1 MNTNESNQNS
11 KKTKNEGSKNQ
22 TNQTPEQPDRKR
34 VIIHNLHRLRTSV
47 KWILIGILTGLVVGA
62 VGIAFSYAMSWATT
76 MRSTYPWLLYLLPFA
91 GVLIVSW
98 YYLFQGKHDKG
109 TNLVIAAIH
118 SGEEV
123 PFRMAPRIF
132 VATVL
137 THLCGGSAGRE
148 GAALQIGAS
157 IGNHIGNIFHFNEND
172 KRVMI
177 MCGMSACFSALFGT
191 PMAAAIFSMEV
202 VSVGVMYYA
211 ALVPCVLSSFVAH
224 SLAAM
229 CGVGWESFPVSDLP
243 AFTIKSACTVG
254 ILAIL
259 CALLSVIFC
268 VLLHHTA
275 HFFHEHVPNHYLRT
289 IIGGCII
296 IALTLLIG
304 NRDYNGAGMDVIARC
319 FETGAVFPG
328 AFLLKMIF
336 TAITLGTC
344 YKGGEIVPTFY
355 VGATFGC
362 LFAMI
367 TGFSSPLCIAIGMAS
382 LFCGVT
388 NSPIASLLICFE
400 LFGYEGMPYYLLA
413 IALSYMFSGY
423 YGLYSSQKILYSKFK
438 TTYIDRKA
446 Q

>member
-1 MNTNESNQNS
+1 MNTNESN
-11 KKTKNEGSKNQ
+11 EIKNQ
-22 TNQTPEQPDRKR
+22 DHPSGEQPDRKR
-34 VIIHNLHRLRTSV
+34 VIIHNLHRARTSV
-47 KWILIGILTGLVVGA
+47 KWILIAILTGLVVGG
-62 VGIAFSYAMSWATT
+62 VGIAFSYAMTWATT
-76 MRSTYPWLLYLLPFA
+76 MRSTYPRLLYLLPLA

-98 YYLFQGKHDKG
+98 YYLFKDKHDQG
-109 TNLVIAAIH
+109 TNLVISAIH

-123 PFRMAPRIF
+123 PLRMAPLIF

-157 IGNHIGNIFHFNEND
+157 IGNSIGKVFHFNEND

-202 VSVGVMYYA
+202 ISVGVMYYA
-211 ALVPCVLSSFVAH
+211 ALVPCVIASFVAH

-229 CGVGWESFPVSDLP
+229 CGVGWESFPVTDLP
-243 AFTIKSACTVG
+243 AFTIKSACIIG
-254 ILAIL
+254 ILAVL
-259 CALLSVIFC
+259 CAMLSVLFC
-268 VLLHHTA
+268 EILHRTT
-275 HFFHEHVPNHYLRT
+275 HFFRKHVPNHFLRT

-296 IALTLLIG
+296 IALTLIVG

-319 FETGAVFPG
+319 FETGTVFPG

-367 TGFSSPLCIAIGMAS
+367 TGFSSPLCIAVGMGG

-400 LFGYEGMPYYLLA
+400 LFGYDGMPYYLLA
-413 IALSYMFSGY
+413 IALSYMASGY
-423 YGLYSSQKILYSKFK
+423 HGLYSSQKILYSKFK
-438 TTYIDRKA
+438 TTYIDRMAK
-446 Q
+446 

>member
-1 MNTNESNQNS
+1 MSEINESNR
-11 KKTKNEGSKNQ
+11 NQ
-22 TNQTPEQPDRKR
+22 TGQSPQEHPDIHRQ
-34 VIIHNLHRLRTSV
+34 IIHNLHRLRTSV
-47 KWILIGILTGLVVGA
+47 KWILIAIVTGLVVGG
-62 VGIAFSYAMSWATT
+62 VGIAFSYAMSWAAGTQKT
-76 MRSTYPWLLYLLPFA
+76 NPWLLFFLPAA

-98 YYLFQGKHDKG
+98 YYLFHDKHDKG

-123 PFRMAPRIF
+123 PLRMAPLIF

-157 IGNHIGNIFHFNEND
+157 IGNYIGKVFHFNEND
-172 KRVMI
+172 ERVMI

-202 VSVGVMYYA
+202 ISVGVMYYA
-211 ALVPCVLSSFVAH
+211 ALVPCVIASFVAH

-229 CGVGWESFPVSDLP
+229 CGVGWETFPVRTLP
-243 AFTIKSACTVG
+243 AFTVKSACIIGV
-254 ILAIL
+254 LAVL
-259 CALLSVIFC
+259 CAVLSVIFC
-268 VLLHHTA
+268 EILHRTTHL
-275 HFFHEHVPNHYLRT
+275 FRKYVPNHFART
-289 IIGGCII
+289 IVGGCIV
-296 IALTLLIG
+296 IALTLIVG
-304 NRDYNGAGMDVIARC
+304 NRDYNGAGMNVIARC
-319 FETGAVFPG
+319 FETGTVFPG

-336 TAITLGTC
+336 TAVTLGTC

-362 LFAMI
+362 LFAML
-367 TGFSSPLCIAIGMAS
+367 TGFDAPLCIAVGMGS

-413 IALSYMFSGY
+413 IALSYMYSGY
-423 YGLYSSQKILYSKFK
+423 HGLYSSQKILYSKFK
-438 TTYIDRKA
+438 TTYIDRKV

>member
-1 MNTNESNQNS
+1 MNTNESS
-11 KKTKNEGSKNQ
+11 ETKNQGQQ
-22 TNQTPEQPDRKR
+22 TAEQPDLKR
-34 VIIHNLHRLRTSV
+34 QVIHNLHRLRTSV
-47 KWILIGILTGLVVGA
+47 KWILIGIITGLVVGA
-62 VGIAFSYAMSWATT
+62 VGIAFSYAMSAATT
-76 MRSTYPWLLYLLPFA
+76 MRNIYPWLLYFLPIA

-98 YYLFQGKHDKG
+98 YYLFKGKHDKG
-109 TNLVIAAIH
+109 TNLVISAIH

-123 PFRMAPRIF
+123 PLRMAPRIF
-132 VATVL
+132 IATVL

-157 IGNHIGNIFHFNEND
+157 IGNHIGNVFHFNEND

-202 VSVGVMYYA
+202 ISVGVMYYA
-211 ALVPCVLSSFVAH
+211 ALVPCVIASFVAH
-224 SLAAM
+224 SLAAI
-229 CGVGWESFPVSDLP
+229 CGVGWESFPVTDLP
-243 AFTIKSACTVG
+243 AFTIKSACITG

-259 CALLSVIFC
+259 CAVLSVIFC
-268 VLLHHTA
+268 FLLHQTA
-275 HFFHEHVPNHYLRT
+275 HFFRKRVPNHYLRT
-289 IIGGCII
+289 IVGGCII
-296 IALTLLIG
+296 IILTLLVG

-319 FETGAVFPG
+319 FETGTVFPG

-362 LFAMI
+362 LFSMI
-367 TGFSSPLCIAIGMAS
+367 TGFSSPLCIAVGMGS

>member
-1 MNTNESNQNS
+1 MNTNESN
-11 KKTKNEGSKNQ
+11 EIKNQ
-22 TNQTPEQPDRKR
+22 DHPSGEQPDRKR
-34 VIIHNLHRLRTSV
+34 VIIHNLHRARTSV
-47 KWILIGILTGLVVGA
+47 KWILIAILTGLVVGG
-62 VGIAFSYAMSWATT
+62 VGIAFSYAMTWATT
-76 MRSTYPWLLYLLPFA
+76 MRSTYPRLLYLLPLA

-98 YYLFQGKHDKG
+98 YYLFKDKHDQG
-109 TNLVIAAIH
+109 TNLVISAIH

-123 PFRMAPRIF
+123 PLRMAPLIF

-157 IGNHIGNIFHFNEND
+157 IGNSIGKVFHFNEND

-202 VSVGVMYYA
+202 ISVGVMYYA
-211 ALVPCVLSSFVAH
+211 ALVPCVIASFVAH

-229 CGVGWESFPVSDLP
+229 CGVGWESFPVTDLP
-243 AFTIKSACTVG
+243 AFTIKSACLIG
-254 ILAIL
+254 SLAIL
-259 CALLSVIFC
+259 CALLSVVFC
-268 VLLHHTA
+268 ILLHHTA
-275 HFFHEHVPNHYLRT
+275 HFFREHVPNHYLRT
-289 IIGGCII
+289 IVGGCII
-296 IALTLLIG
+296 IVLTLLVG

-319 FETGAVFPG
+319 FETGTVFPG

-367 TGFSSPLCIAIGMAS
+367 TGFSSPLCIAVGMGS

-400 LFGYEGMPYYLLA
+400 LFDYEGMPYYLLA
-413 IALSYMFSGY
+413 IALSYMASGY
-423 YGLYSSQKILYSKFK
+423 HGLYSSQKILYSKFK

>member
-1 MNTNESNQNS
+1 MNTNESNN
-11 KKTKNEGSKNQ
+11 NHQ
-22 TNQTPEQPDRKR
+22 TNQTQPEADYKR
-34 VIIHNLHRLRTSV
+34 EFIHNLHRLRTSV
-47 KWILIGILTGLVVGA
+47 KWILIAIVTGLVVGA
-62 VGIAFSYAMSWATT
+62 VGIAFSHAMDWAAR
-76 MRSTYPWLLYLLPFA
+76 MRGTYTWLLYCLPLS
-91 GVLIVSW
+91 GVLIVAW
-98 YYLFQGKHDKG
+98 YYLFHDMHNQG
-109 TNLVIAAIH
+109 TNLVISAIH

-123 PFRMAPRIF
+123 PIRMAPLMF

-157 IGNHIGNIFHFNEND
+157 IGNQIGKLFHFNEND
-172 KRVMI
+172 ERVMI

-202 VSVGVMYYA
+202 ISVGVMYYA
-211 ALVPCVLSSFVAH
+211 ALVPCVIASFVAH
-224 SLAAM
+224 SLSAM
-229 CGVGWESFPVSDLP
+229 CGVSWEAFPVTDLP
-243 AFTIKSACTVG
+243 AFTAKSACIIG
-254 ILAIL
+254 ILAVL
-259 CALLSVIFC
+259 CAVVSVIFC
-268 VLLHHTA
+268 EVLHRTT
-275 HFFHEHVPNHYLRT
+275 HFFRKYVSNHFLRA
-289 IIGGCII
+289 IVGGCII
-296 IALTLLIG
+296 ILLTLLVG
-304 NRDYNGAGMDVIARC
+304 SRDYNGTGMDVIARC
-319 FETGAVFPG
+319 FETGEVFPL
-328 AFLLKMIF
+328 AFLFKMIF
-336 TAITLGTC
+336 TAVTLACC

-367 TGFSSPLCIAIGMAS
+367 TGFYPPLCIAVGMGS

-423 YGLYSSQKILYSKFK
+423 HGLYSSQKILYSKFK
-438 TTYIDRKA
+438 TTYVDRQA

>member
-1 MNTNESNQNS
+1 MNTNESNE
-11 KKTKNEGSKNQ
+11 TKNQGQQ
-22 TNQTPEQPDRKR
+22 TEAQPDLKR
-34 VIIHNLHRLRTSV
+34 QVVHNLHRLRTSV
-47 KWILIGILTGLVVGA
+47 KWILIAVFTGLVVGA
-62 VGIAFSYAMSWATT
+62 VGIAFAYAMAWATT
-76 MRSTYPWLLYLLPFA
+76 MRNTCSWLLYFLPLA
-91 GVLIVSW
+91 GILIVSW
-98 YYLFQGKHDKG
+98 YYLFKDKHDKG
-109 TNLVIAAIH
+109 TNLVISAIH

-123 PFRMAPRIF
+123 PLRMAPLIF

-157 IGNHIGNIFHFNEND
+157 IGNHIGKLFHFNEND

-202 VSVGVMYYA
+202 ISVGVMYYA
-211 ALVPCVLSSFVAH
+211 ALVPCVIASFVAH

-229 CGVGWESFPVSDLP
+229 CGVGWESFPVNDLP
-243 AFTIKSACTVG
+243 AFTVKSACIIGV
-254 ILAIL
+254 LAVL
-259 CALLSVIFC
+259 CAVLSVIFC
-268 VLLHHTA
+268 EILHRTT
-275 HFFHEHVPNHYLRT
+275 HFFRKYISNHYVRT
-289 IIGGCII
+289 IVGGCII
-296 IALTLLIG
+296 IALTLLVG

-319 FETGAVFPG
+319 FETGTVFPG

-362 LFAMI
+362 LFSMI
-367 TGFSSPLCIAIGMAS
+367 TGFCSPLCIAVGMVS

-388 NSPIASLLICFE
+388 NSPLASLLICFE

-413 IALSYMFSGY
+413 IALSYMYSGY
-423 YGLYSSQKILYSKFK
+423 HGLYSSQKILYSKFK
-438 TTYIDRKA
+438 TSYIDRKA
-446 Q
+446 R

>member
-1 MNTNESNQNS
+1 MNENESKKQNQQPY
-11 KKTKNEGSKNQ
+11 EQ
-22 TNQTPEQPDRKR
+22 EQPDRKR
-34 VIIHNLHRLRTSV
+34 VIIHNLHRARTSV
-47 KWILIGILTGLVVGA
+47 KWILIAILTGIVVGGI
-62 VGIAFSYAMSWATT
+62 GIAFSSAMAWATGT
-76 MRSTYPWLLYLLPFA
+76 RNTYPWLLFALPCA
-91 GVLIVSW
+91 GILIVSW
-98 YYLFQGKHDKG
+98 YYLFHDKHDKG
-109 TNLVIAAIH
+109 TNLVISAIH

-123 PFRMAPRIF
+123 PLRMAPLIF

-148 GAALQIGAS
+148 GAALQLGAS
-157 IGNHIGNIFHFNEND
+157 IGNYIGKVFHFNEND
-172 KRVMI
+172 KRIMI

-211 ALVPCVLSSFVAH
+211 ALVPCVIASFVAH
-224 SLAAM
+224 SLADL
-229 CGVGWESFPVSDLP
+229 CGVGWESFPVTDLP
-243 AFTIKSACTVG
+243 AFTIESACIIG

-259 CALLSVIFC
+259 CALLSTVFC
-268 VLLHHTA
+268 VILHHTT
-275 HFFHEHVPNHYLRT
+275 HFFRAHIPNHFIRT
-289 IIGGCII
+289 IVGGCII
-296 IALTLLIG
+296 IALTLIVG

-319 FETGAVFPG
+319 FETGTVFPG

-336 TAITLGTC
+336 TAVTLGTC

-367 TGFSSPLCIAIGMAS
+367 TGFSSPLCIAVGMGS

-400 LFGYEGMPYYLLA
+400 LFGYDGMPYYLLA
-413 IALSYMFSGY
+413 IALSYMASGY
-423 YGLYSSQKILYSKFK
+423 HGLYSSQKILYSKFK
-438 TTYIDRKA
+438 TTYIDRTA